1 MPLEKGNSKKT
12 KENNFHEFR
21 HGKTFKKTE
30 KKFGKEKAEKQM
42 EAVILSTARGGKNLM
57 DMSYPKG
64 EK

>member
-12 KENNFHEFR
+12 VSKNFDEFR
-21 HGKTFKKTE
+21 HGKTFKNTE

-42 EAVILSTARGGKNLM
+42 QAVVLSTARGGKNLM
-57 DMSYPKG
+57 DLSYPKG